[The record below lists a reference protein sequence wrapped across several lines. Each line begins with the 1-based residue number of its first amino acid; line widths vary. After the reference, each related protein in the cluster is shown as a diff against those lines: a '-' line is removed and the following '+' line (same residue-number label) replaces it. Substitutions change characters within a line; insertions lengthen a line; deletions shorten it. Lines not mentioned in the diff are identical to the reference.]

1 MVNFVS
7 TAKLMEWKSTDQPW
21 SARVVLQISAL
32 SSMINLC
39 SSSWESP
46 AFSYPLSVW
55 SAARIDNRVSP
66 NQREGNIE
74 LYHSTNTCLK
84 NVRFINLHQPPSTF
98 IKFIIFPI
106 FPLDRI
112 SFTCLLWRQDRQFQV
127 PLKSLPFGSWWPH
140 KWQAKACGWAKVNRQ
155 MVRICVSILCIYIYS
170 FLRNC
175 FVRVYYTKNIY
186 MLWAVLWRHMVHNF
200 SNSWYTE
207 STVVNYVKSS
217 EIMDINLY
225 VSYFVMVSWLRL
237 PSSEEL
243 NFSLRGVWHHYTTSN
258 ARMLVS
264 CNHEK
269 HIFAIRTMV
278 KTAFRVWLSKG

>member
-1 MVNFVS
+1 MSDSS
-7 TAKLMEWKSTDQPW
+7 T
-21 SARVVLQISAL
+21 
-32 SSMINLC
+32 
-39 SSSWESP
+39 
-46 AFSYPLSVW
+46 
-55 SAARIDNRVSP
+55 
-66 NQREGNIE
+66 
-74 LYHSTNTCLK
+74 
-84 NVRFINLHQPPSTF
+84 FINLHQPSLNSSSFRSFPWIGSPSPVSCDDRTDSS
-98 IKFIIFPI
+98 KYLWSRY
-106 FPLDRI
+106 PLDHDDHINGKLRPAVGPRSI
-112 SFTCLLWRQDRQFQV
+112 D
-127 PLKSLPFGSWWPH
+127 KWWEFVC
-140 KWQAKACGWAKVNRQ
+140 QY
-155 MVRICVSILCIYIYS
+155 CVYIYS

-269 HIFAIRTMV
+269 HIFAIRTTV